1 MLHYLRKTITIRKYL
16 SKHSTSNLPLLLTG
30 GAGVVS
36 KDIDGKPFIDSLT
49 RVMAEA
55 YSYAKKG
62 SKDSGK
68 SVLTGTGVATRNKL
82 YHIFLAPLSVI
93 RSDKSC
99 TDLEF

>member
-1 MLHYLRKTITIRKYL
+1 MDFFRKAITIREYL
-16 SKHSTSNLPLLLTG
+16 SKHSTSNLSLFLTG

-36 KDIDGKPFIDSLT
+36 KDIDGKPFIDSLS

-68 SVLTGTGVATRNKL
+68 SVLTGTDVSTRKKL
-82 YHIFLAPLSVI
+82 DHIFLAPLSAI
-93 RSDKSC
+93 RSGRSC
-99 TDLEF
+99 TDLEI

>member
-1 MLHYLRKTITIRKYL
+1 MTIRTYL
-16 SKHSTSNLPLLLTG
+16 SKHSTSNLSLLLTG

-68 SVLTGTGVATRNKL
+68 SVLTGTDVSTRNNL
-82 YHIFLAPLSVI
+82 IISSWLRFLSSEV
-93 RSDKSC
+93 
-99 TDLEF
+99 TDRIQT

>member
-1 MLHYLRKTITIRKYL
+1 
-16 SKHSTSNLPLLLTG
+16 LTG

-68 SVLTGTGVATRNKL
+68 KVLTGTDVATINEL
-82 YHIFLAPLSVI
+82 DHMFLAPLSVV
-93 RSDKSC
+93 RSDRSC
-99 TDLEF
+99 TNVEF